1 MRVKYFVDKE
11 KGVVVCVGQDC
22 MFDLIREVGA
32 TDELFSPLLLSDL
45 YKGIARLQDGDV
57 WDEDYGKKL
66 AYAKMIKKYV
76 NAKQKKLNALIK
88 DTEEVSEFLKHLSEN
103 YARECMRANQAFD
116 FHW

>member
-1 MRVKYFVDKE
+1 MRVRYFVDKE
-11 KGVVVCVGQDC
+11 KGVVVCVGQNC
-22 MFDLIREVGA
+22 MFDLIRDVGA
-32 TDELFSPLLLSDL
+32 TDKLSSPFLLSDV

-88 DTEEVSEFLKHLSEN
+88 DTKEVSEFLKHLSEN
-103 YARECMRANQAFD
+103 YVRECMRADQAFD